1 MSSKDIK
8 TIFFDI
14 GGVLINIH
22 PDRTYQYLSD
32 SADIEKKHIVDN
44 FPIKAHHSYEKG
56 LINNNDWFLAV
67 KESMPQPCCLKK
79 ADFWRAWKLLLGEEK
94 RTIDI
99 IERLRSKYLIW
110 LISNTNP
117 KHIKDDLDK
126 SYIFPQLVHGAT
138 YSFEVGSRKPER
150 EIYKIAMQLAGV
162 EHANQSIFID
172 DLNENIIT
180 ANSLGMNGIHYRSH
194 KELEIELL
202 NLGISI

>member
-1 MSSKDIK
+1 MSFKLISK
-8 TIFFDI
+8 
-14 GGVLINIH
+14 
-22 PDRTYQYLSD
+22 S
-32 SADIEKKHIVDN
+32 
-44 FPIKAHHSYEKG
+44 
-56 LINNNDWFLAV
+56 
-67 KESMPQPCCLKK
+67 
-79 ADFWRAWKLLLGEEK
+79 RAPVILLVVSFYVHL
-94 RTIDI
+94 
-99 IERLRSKYLIW
+99 LIW